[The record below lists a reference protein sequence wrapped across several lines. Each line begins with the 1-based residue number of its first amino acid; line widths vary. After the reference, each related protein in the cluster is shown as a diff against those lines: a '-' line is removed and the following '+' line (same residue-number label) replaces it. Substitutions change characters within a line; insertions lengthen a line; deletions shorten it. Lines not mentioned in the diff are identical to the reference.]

1 MLCASVHLSLGAG
14 LFLTLSLHFTSV
26 SMITKVGQILLNVKP
41 IISTPARQIFPTPG
55 TWSEGYSPCR
65 FENHQSP
72 QWDFV
77 NVFMCVCI
85 HVCVYT
91 TCNWV
96 LFIHT
101 RGGKQSLNAMPWSND
116 NAHNSQFPGITAW
129 VKKTWPN
136 SQIILQFQKTKQSL
150 QHFAK
155 GTK

>member
-1 MLCASVHLSLGAG
+1 MRFRIPQLGGWSLSHT
-14 LFLTLSLHFTSV
+14 LFTLYISF
-26 SMITKVGQILLNVKP
+26 MITKVGQNLNVKP
-41 IISTPARQIFPTPG
+41 TISTPARQNFLTPG
-55 TWSEGYSPCR
+55 TWSEGCSPFH

-72 QWDFV
+72 LWDFV

-85 HVCVYT
+85 HVCVCVYT

-116 NAHNSQFPGITAW
+116 NAHNSQLPGITAW

-136 SQIILQFQKTKQSL
+136 SQIILQFQKQNQ